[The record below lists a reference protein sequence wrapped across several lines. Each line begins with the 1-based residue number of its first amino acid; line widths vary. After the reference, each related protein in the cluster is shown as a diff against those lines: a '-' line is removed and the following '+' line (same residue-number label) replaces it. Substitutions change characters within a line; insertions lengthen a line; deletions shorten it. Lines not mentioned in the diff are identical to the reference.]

1 MPSSLMLLT
10 YPHRPDPRVFRESR
24 ALVRHGREIH
34 LIAWDREGGLPKEA
48 DESGVHVLRVGP
60 RCPYRSA
67 GKVITRLPLF
77 WFNALRKSRKLE
89 FDTIHC
95 HDFDTLPL
103 GLALSKLRSRPVLYD
118 AHEIYSGMIR
128 KDMPGIAD
136 IVWRV
141 EKWMSEKADEVIT
154 VNESLA
160 NILSKGRKDQVR
172 IVMNSPDPDTLDG
185 ADAAEIR
192 KRHGLKGFVISYL
205 GSLEPGRFVKE
216 LVESIEPSG
225 KIELAIGGNGTMA
238 SIAEEGARSNSSI
251 KFLGTLDTDEALKVT
266 WASDVV
272 IAMLDPSNPNYKAST
287 PVKVLDAMACGR
299 PVITSKGLDIS
310 KTVQEVG
317 CGFVIPYDKDA
328 FKETL
333 KKALADPK
341 TLDEMGRKG
350 KEYFARELSWERS
363 QDALFR
369 AYRALESRK

>member
-1 MPSSLMLLT
+1 MLLT

-24 ALVRHGREIH
+24 ALVRHGRTIH

-48 DESGVHVLRVGP
+48 HENGVHVVRVGP

-67 GKVITRLPLF
+67 GKVISRLPLF

-89 FDTIHC
+89 FDAIHC

-103 GLALSKLRSRPVLYD
+103 GLLLSKLRTKPLLYD
-118 AHEIYSGMIR
+118 AHELYSGMIR
-128 KDMPGIAD
+128 KDVPSMAD
-136 IVWRV
+136 LVWRV
-141 EKWMSEKADEVIT
+141 EKWMSGKADEVVT

-160 NILSKGRKDQVR
+160 NSLSKGRKNQVR
-172 IVMNSPDPDTLDG
+172 IVMNSPDPDILDG

-192 KRHGLKGFVISYL
+192 KRHNLKGFVISYL

-216 LVESIEPSG
+216 MVESIEPAG
-225 KIELAIGGNGTMA
+225 KIELAIGGNGTLV
-238 SIAEEGARSNSSI
+238 SIAEEGARKNSSV
-251 KFLGTLDTDEALKVT
+251 KFLGTLDTDEALRVT

-272 IAMLDPSNPNYKAST
+272 IAMLDPSNPNYRVST

-310 KTVQEVG
+310 KTVEEVG
-317 CGFVIPYDKDA
+317 CGFVIPYEKA
-328 FKETL
+328 VFKEIL
-333 KKALADPK
+333 KKALAEPK
-341 TLDEMGRKG
+341 TLQDMGKKG
-350 KEYFARELSWERS
+350 REYFDRELSWERS

-369 AYRALESRK
+369 AYKALENKM